1 MRALL
6 LALILLPTFAYAA
19 DHTTR
24 QTLTLPSGPLPF
36 TATVETIKLANPK
49 GEPQAEIV
57 ATAFLRDPAPG
68 SAPGNAPSSAPGD
81 APGKAPGDAS
91 RPVTFVFNGGPGA
104 ASAWLDVGAI
114 GPWRVPIRFVPGQ
127 DVALVDNAETW
138 LPFTDLVFIDPP
150 DTGYSRALVTGD
162 AAKPFNTVDGDIDTL
177 ATVVR
182 RWLEAHNRLLSPK
195 FIVGE
200 SYGGF
205 RAPRLARALQDD
217 QGVGVNGLV
226 LLSPVLDFN
235 GFQAPYNPFR
245 WAATIPALAAAH
257 RHATSRAEVQDA
269 EDYART
275 DYLSD
280 LLRGTQDQAATAR
293 LVARTATLTGLPLEV
308 VQRHA
313 GRVDTSTAI
322 RDRDPGALASPY
334 DATVSIPDAF
344 PERTFASS
352 PDPVLDGLRAPV
364 TTAMLT
370 VYRRL
375 DWQPEGAPNRRYE
388 LLNEAVNRTWD
399 YGRSNVRPEALTALR
414 QYLALDGTARV
425 LVEHGLYD
433 LVTPYFTDVL
443 LLDQV
448 PRVGTPGRLALQAHA
463 GGHMFYLDDTSRIAL
478 RDEAADLVKAAL
490 DARK

>member
-1 MRALL
+1 MRLL
-6 LALILLPTFAYAA
+6 LALLILIPALAQAA

-24 QTLTLPSGPLPF
+24 QTLALPSGPLPF
-36 TATVETIKLANPK
+36 TAVVETLKLANPK

-57 ATAFLRDPAPG
+57 TTAFLRDPEP
-68 SAPGNAPSSAPGD
+68 NAPP
-81 APGKAPGDAS
+81 
-91 RPVTFVFNGGPGA
+91 RPVTFAFNGGPGA

-114 GPWRVPIRFVPGQ
+114 GPWRVPVRFVPGQ
-127 DVALVDNAETW
+127 DASLVDNAETW

-150 DTGYSRALVTGD
+150 GTGYSRALVTGD
-162 AAKPFNTVDGDIDTL
+162 AAKPFATVGGDIDTL
-177 ATVVR
+177 ATTVR
-182 RWLEAHNRLLSPK
+182 RWLEAHDRLTSPK
-195 FIVGE
+195 FVIGE

-205 RAPRLARALQDD
+205 RAPRLARKLQDD

-235 GFQAPYNPFR
+235 GFQAPYNPLR
-245 WAATIPALAAAH
+245 WAAAIPALAAAS
-257 RHATSRAEVQDA
+257 RHAKSRADVQDA

-275 DYLSD
+275 DYLTD

-293 LVARTATLTGLPLEV
+293 LVARTAALTGLPPEV

-313 GRVDTSTAI
+313 GRIDTFTAL
-322 RDRDPGALASPY
+322 RDRDPGTVASPY

-344 PERTFASS
+344 PERTFASA

-364 TTAMLT
+364 TTAMLQ

-375 DWQPEGAPNRRYE
+375 DWQPEGAPNRQYE
-388 LLNEAVNRTWD
+388 LLNEAVNNAWD

-433 LVTPYFTDVL
+433 LVTPYFTSVL

-448 PRVGTPGRLALQAHA
+448 PRVGAPGRLSLQAHA
-463 GGHMFYLDDTSRIAL
+463 GGHMFYLDDASRAAL
-478 RDEAADLVKAAL
+478 RDDAADLVKAAL